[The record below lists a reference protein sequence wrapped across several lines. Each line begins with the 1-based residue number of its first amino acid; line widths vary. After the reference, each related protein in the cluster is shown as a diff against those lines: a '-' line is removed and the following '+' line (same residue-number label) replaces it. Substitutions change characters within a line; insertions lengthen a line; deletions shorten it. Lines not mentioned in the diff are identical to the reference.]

1 MMRALILATT
11 AILLSCAPGD
21 AQMSTP
27 GIGTTS
33 PLGISPASPLGM
45 IPGASAGSAGIPIGV
60 PLGATELVTPGISP
74 GPISGA
80 IPSLPGTTCSSTG
93 MGNAV
98 TGVTST
104 STGLFSPGGVG
115 TDATQFQSS
124 SLNSTS
130 SATCTQTTGIGATA
144 SPIPSTAGAGG
155 TLGVPAIP
163 LGSTG
168 LGNAGLSPA
177 PCPATG
183 YTASATSGMASGSC

>member
-11 AILLSCAPGD
+11 AVLLSCAPGY
-21 AQMSTP
+21 AQLSAP
-27 GIGTTS
+27 GIGTT
-33 PLGISPASPLGM
+33 SPLGM
-45 IPGASAGSAGIPIGV
+45 IPGASAGSPGIPIGVPIGV
-60 PLGATELVTPGISP
+60 PLGATELVTPGVSP

-93 MGNAV
+93 MGNAP

-115 TDATQFQSS
+115 MDATQLGSS
-124 SLNSTS
+124 SLSLMS
-130 SATCTQTTGIGATA
+130 SATCTQTTGSGATT
-144 SPIPSTAGAGG
+144 SPTASTAVTGG
-155 TLGVPAIP
+155 TLGIPAIP

-168 LGNAGLSPA
+168 LGNAGLSPT

-183 YTASATSGMASGSC
+183 YAASATSGMASGSC